1 MNAATAVAKTLSA
14 RLGAARLGVAGLA
27 LLMAALP
34 LRAEID
40 ITPVTSPG
48 GIEAWLVAEPSIPF
62 VAIEIAFEGGAV
74 LDPEGAEGAVSM
86 MTALLSE
93 GAGDLD
99 AQGFAAATEDLAARI
114 SFDSGRDSL
123 RLSIRALSE
132 NRDEVMALARSALM
146 APRFDESALERERR
160 RQLAMLERDARN
172 PMSIATSEFDA
183 LAFPGHPYA
192 RPADGTPESVAAL
205 ARADIEAA
213 HRAALA
219 RDRLHI
225 GAAGDITAEELGGL
239 LDDLLGDLPAQ
250 GAPLPGYAEFAA
262 EPGLTVIDFPGP
274 QSLILFGHAG
284 IARDDPDFIAAFVMN
299 DLFGSGRF
307 GTRLMH
313 ELRERRGLTYGVG
326 SWLASN
332 AFGDAFQ
339 GRVSTDNARAGEVVR
354 LLREE
359 WAWLAGGGVS
369 EAELESAQTYLTG
382 AYPLRFDGNAS
393 IARVLASMQLQGFD
407 IDYVNR
413 RNDMVNAL
421 TLEDIHRV
429 AARLADPESLHFVIV
444 GRPEGLE
451 EAGL

>member
-1 MNAATAVAKTLSA
+1 MTLLAKALTTRLSA
-14 RLGAARLGVAGLA
+14 AAAPALA
-27 LLMAALP
+27 LLLAATP

-48 GIEAWLVAEPSIPF
+48 GIEAWLVEEPSIPF
-62 VAIEIAFEGGAV
+62 VAIEIFFEGGAV
-74 LDPEGAEGAVSM
+74 LDPQGAEGAVAL

-93 GAGDLD
+93 GAGELD
-99 AQGFAAATEDLAARI
+99 AQGFAAATENLAAGI

-132 NRDEVMALARSALM
+132 NRDEVIALARSALRE
-146 APRFDESALERERR
+146 PRFDEHALQRERA
-160 RQLAMLERDARN
+160 RQLAALERDARN
-172 PMSIATSEFDA
+172 PMRIATSEFDA
-183 LAFPGHPYA
+183 RAFAGHPYA
-192 RPADGTPESVAAL
+192 RPADGTAESVAAL
-205 ARADIEAA
+205 TRDDIETV

-225 GAAGDITAEELGGL
+225 GAAGDITAEELGAL
-239 LDDLLGDLPAQ
+239 LDDLLGNLPAEG
-250 GAPLPGYAEFAA
+250 GALPDYAEFVA
-262 EPGLTVIDFPGP
+262 EPGITVIDHPGP

-284 IARDDPDFIAAFVMN
+284 IHREDPDFIAAFVMN

-307 GTRLMH
+307 GTRLMR
-313 ELRERRGLTYGVG
+313 ELRERRGLTYGAG

-339 GRVSTDNARAGEVVR
+339 GRVSTDNTRAGEVVA
-354 LLREE
+354 LLRQE

-369 EAELESAQTYLTG
+369 AEELESAQTYLTG
-382 AYPLRFDGNAS
+382 AYPLRFEGNAS
-393 IARVLASMQLQGFD
+393 IARILASMQLQGFD

-413 RNDMVNAL
+413 RNDLVRAV

-429 AARLADPESLHFVIV
+429 AARLADPEALHFIIV

>member
-1 MNAATAVAKTLSA
+1 MTLLEKALTTRLNTAAASVLVLLLAAT
-14 RLGAARLGVAGLA
+14 
-27 LLMAALP
+27 P

-48 GIEAWLVAEPSIPF
+48 GIEAWLVEEPSIPF
-62 VAIEIAFEGGAV
+62 VAIEISFEGGTV
-74 LDPEGAEGAVSM
+74 LDPQGAEGSVAL

-93 GAGDLD
+93 GAGELD
-99 AQGFAAATEDLAARI
+99 AQGFAAATESLAAGI

-132 NRDEVMALARSALM
+132 NRDEVIALARSALM
-146 APRFDESALERERR
+146 EPRFDESALQRERA
-160 RQLAMLERDARN
+160 RQLAALERDARN
-172 PMSIATSEFDA
+172 PMRIATSEFDA
-183 LAFPGHPYA
+183 RAFADHPYA
-192 RPADGTPESVAAL
+192 RPVDGTPESVAAL
-205 ARADIEAA
+205 TRDDIEAA
-213 HRAALA
+213 HRTALA

-225 GAAGDITAEELGGL
+225 GAAGDITTEELGAL
-239 LDDLLGDLPAQ
+239 LDDLLGDLPAE
-250 GAPLPGYAEFAA
+250 GGTLPEYAEFAA
-262 EPGLTVIDFPGP
+262 EPGITVIDHPGP

-284 IARDDPDFIAAFVMN
+284 IHREDPDFITAFVMN

-307 GTRLMH
+307 GTRLMR
-313 ELRERRGLTYGVG
+313 ELRERRGLTYGAG

-332 AFGDAFQ
+332 AFGDVFQ
-339 GRVSTDNARAGEVVR
+339 GRVSTDNARAGEVVA

-369 EAELESAQTYLTG
+369 AEELESAQTYLTG
-382 AYPLRFDGNAS
+382 AYPLRFEGNAS
-393 IARVLASMQLQGFD
+393 IARILASMQLQGFD

-413 RNDMVNAL
+413 RNDLVRAV

-429 AARLADPESLHFVIV
+429 AARLADPEALHFVIV